1 MANPE
6 LSQAKQQGR
15 YTSQPPPLPMRH
27 LSQPHK
33 PQETPN
39 PGHASPTTPVSLDPQ
54 QQPKLTSDSTRG
66 CHASADARPPTSD
79 RVAEFR
85 LDIPDGIRNMTQHAG
100 AQIHGSVLLTVTKA
114 TRAQRIQV
122 RFLGRQRSQLQD
134 AGSQSPIASFVT
146 VELPLFDRQLTL
158 WGGDADG
165 AGAGVLEPGT
175 LRLPF
180 TVALPEAEY
189 PATVR
194 REGVCRV
201 KYSLWAEFER
211 QSMFCDRVLKTPK
224 EEIWMSPRVYPG
236 GGPSEKPL
244 RIDAEAVPR
253 VESGIVVRVAGAMS
267 QSPVVAGGCVG
278 LHLEAST
285 AVGGGSGVEPGR
297 YTVQGG
303 RAVVVERMDVR
314 GLIRGFE
321 QSQFHRTDIWA
332 QPLKPVQPDSAPANN
347 AAKRTEPS
355 AVFTSNGSLRIP
367 VELCPFE
374 SKQLQCRYEM
384 RLEFDIVDSRSLL
397 DKVTRQSH
405 LYSVVVPMDVC
416 TAPAGVR
423 LPWWFEGPAE
433 PGVRAGG
440 WDVERAFVAWDR
452 NNPTWV
458 ALAEKRKRT
467 PMV

>member
-1 MANPE
+1 MIGRYIIGWNDSATEKYRHRKLENLPVYHERQSFWLCAKHSLNNVLQQEAYTHNDLERVANQLHAQQQQAAGWLSRNNHKNTFGFGDYDVNVITGALHERGLDLHWHDNRVPISQAMPTMANPE
-6 LSQAKQQGR
+6 LSQAKQQSR
-15 YTSQPPPLPMRH
+15 HTSQPPPLPMRH
-27 LSQPHK
+27 PSQPHK
-33 PQETPN
+33 AQETPN
-39 PGHASPTTPVSLDPQ
+39 PGHASPTTPASLDPQ
-54 QQPKLTSDSTRG
+54 QRPKLTSDSARG
-66 CHASADARPPTSD
+66 CHSPADARPPTSD

-122 RFLGRQRSQLQD
+122 RFLGQQRSRLQD

-158 WGGDADG
+158 WDGDADG

-201 KYSLWAEFER
+201 KYSLWAELER
-211 QSMFCDRVLKTPK
+211 QSVFCDRVLKTPK

-253 VESGIVVRVAGAMS
+253 VESGIVVRVAGAML

-278 LHLEAST
+278 LHLEATT

-297 YTVQGG
+297 
-303 RAVVVERMDVR
+303 
-314 GLIRGFE
+314 
-321 QSQFHRTDIWA
+321 
-332 QPLKPVQPDSAPANN
+332 
-347 AAKRTEPS
+347 
-355 AVFTSNGSLRIP
+355 
-367 VELCPFE
+367 
-374 SKQLQCRYEM
+374 
-384 RLEFDIVDSRSLL
+384 LL
-397 DKVTRQSH
+397 
-405 LYSVVVPMDVC
+405 
-416 TAPAGVR
+416 A
-423 LPWWFEGPAE
+423 
-433 PGVRAGG
+433 
-440 WDVERAFVAWDR
+440 
-452 NNPTWV
+452 
-458 ALAEKRKRT
+458 
-467 PMV
+467 